1 MVARRAGLLGAA
13 VAVALLVTACD
24 PAMLDPVPG
33 FMASTEQEVNLA
45 SVIGIRYAD
54 AELHAVVRPNDE
66 TFFVLRLLSGN
77 ESGNQALWLD
87 SGLQV
92 RARFPNPDAEEPE
105 SDEDFPLT
113 GPIFATANGGV
124 QVGRILYD
132 PGANAISNAPTIE
145 DAFLIYPVDQ
155 GGGIWVYRVYDS
167 ATHNEFRIG
176 TYDSN
181 FGASI
186 DSATV
191 QWGQAV
197 DRYKVTYSSV
207 FGGTPYVVF
216 NAVRSE
222 NGQIVTHALMDGEI
236 APGSGRTDV
245 RLYEGTHL
253 NDAGWDIRFETLQR
267 VPQGLFGVRHDGV
280 RLIHLDAGTGEFR
293 GDADL
298 SRGLEWYGRQLR
310 VVLDPDGE
318 FYLVFDTEARRLY
331 KVSSWW

>member
-113 GPIFATANGGV
+113 GPIFATTNGGV

-155 GGGIWVYRVYDS
+155 GGGTWVYRVFTRGSRTGFVLETYDS
-167 ATHNEFRIG
+167 AI
-176 TYDSN
+176 S
-181 FGASI
+181 
-186 DSATV
+186 TV
-191 QWGQAV
+191 SSTVNWQWGMG
-197 DRYKVTYSSV
+197 DSV
-207 FGGTPYVVF
+207 EAFRAGRAY
-216 NAVRSE
+216 
-222 NGQIVTHALMDGEI
+222 D
-236 APGSGRTDV
+236 GSGMPFTWFAV
-245 RLYEGTHL
+245 
-253 NDAGWDIRFETLQR
+253 AK
-267 VPQGLFGVRHDGV
+267 
-280 RLIHLDAGTGEFR
+280 GESSQTFAR
-293 GDADL
+293 NMDDADL
-298 SRGLEWYGRQLR
+298 SFSGNLAMDQLAPIDAGDLRFDTLQSTAAGLFARRYDGVNLMQFDLGNGSRLGEADLARGQSWYGRNLR
-310 VVLDPDGE
+310 VIVDPRAE
-318 FYLVFDTEARRLY
+318 FYLVFDTSTNRMY